1 MTEPPPMPPQQ
12 AKKPERPR
20 VPAVLLPAKRVVTA
34 STTRNR
40 LIAPSDMSQDI
51 DSDGKQP

>member
-1 MTEPPPMPPQQ
+1 MTEPPPIPPQQ

-20 VPAVLLPAKRVVTA
+20 SPVVLTPAKRIVTA
-34 STTRNR
+34 TTTRNR
-40 LIAPSDMSQDI
+40 LIAPLDVSQDI